1 MECMADPAGIERVT
15 GAIGEHQGLACGSW
29 KAEMRPLDALQLPMR
44 GKDGRERPGHRHDT
58 ARVSALWGAEG
69 GHPAHARKRLSDPQG
84 SSAQVDVVPGQAQ
97 DLAEA
102 KASLESDGHRC
113 PDLAAG
119 DGLENPV
126 GLLGSHRC
134 LGPLLDAR
142 RYGQGCCIAIDEA
155 ATYGIV
161 ERGTEDSP
169 EMAHGTGR
177 EAGLELGIDPRI
189 DVPGRELRE
198 AEPTEVGRD

>member
-1 MECMADPAGIERVT
+1 MADPAGVEWVA
-15 GAIGEHQGLACGSW
+15 GAVRENEGLAGRLRE
-29 KAEMRPLDALQLPMR
+29 AEPHPLDGLALPMR
-44 GKDGRERPGHRHDT
+44 GKDGRERPGHGHDSP
-58 ARVSALWGAEG
+58 RVSALRGAER
-69 GHPAHARKRLSDPQG
+69 GHPVPAREGLPDPQG
-84 SSAQVDVVPGQAQ
+84 PGPEVDVLPGEAE

-102 KASLESDGHRC
+102 KASLESDGHRR

-134 LGPLLDAR
+134 VGPLLDAR
-142 RYGQGCCIAIDEA
+142 RYGQGCCVAIDEA
-155 ATYGIV
+155 ATQSIV